1 MSDASR
7 RALRVLLVED
17 DLDVAAALGDFLA
30 AAGLDVDYAADGR
43 QATHCL
49 QHARFD
55 ALVLDVNLPDAD
67 GFSLCREWQE
77 RLALRAPVLF
87 LTARADLQ
95 DRLAGF
101 AAGGIDYVLKPV
113 APEELLAR
121 IRALCRHVA
130 ASPDPSRPLQCGA
143 FQLDVGQARLRRGE
157 QTLHVS
163 AIPLQILQCLMR
175 AAPQL
180 VSSGELSAALWGD
193 AVPDSEPLR
202 AHVHQLRRQLRA
214 HFACDPLQTVRGQG
228 YRFDE
233 QAAGNDETA

>member
-1 MSDASR
+1 MSNEAG

-17 DLDVAAALGDFLA
+17 DLDVAAALGDFLT
-30 AAGLDVDYAADGR
+30 AAGLEIDYAADGR
-43 QATHCL
+43 QAAHCL
-49 QHARFD
+49 QQARFD

-67 GFSLCREWQE
+67 GFSLCREWRE
-77 RLALRAPVLF
+77 RFALRIPVLF

-101 AAGGIDYVLKPV
+101 AAGGVDYLLKPV

-121 IRALCRHVA
+121 IRALCRYF
-130 ASPDPSRPLQCGA
+130 ASSAEPVQTLQCGA
-143 FQLDVGQARLRRGE
+143 FQLDIGQALLRRGD
-157 QTLHVS
+157 QAVHVS

-175 AAPQL
+175 ASPQL
-180 VSSGELSAALWGD
+180 VRTGELSAVLWGD
-193 AVPDSEPLR
+193 DVPDSDPLR

-214 HFACDPLQTVRGQG
+214 HFACDPLQTVRGYG

-233 QAAGNDETA
+233 QAISDETA